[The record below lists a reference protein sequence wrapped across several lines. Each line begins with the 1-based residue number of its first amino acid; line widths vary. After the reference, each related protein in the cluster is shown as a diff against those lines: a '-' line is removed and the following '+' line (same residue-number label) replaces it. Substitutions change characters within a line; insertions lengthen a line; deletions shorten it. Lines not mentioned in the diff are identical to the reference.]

1 MLELKMSA
9 TTPSSGAATRLLKDN
24 RHFEDIETEFPP
36 TGTHVSEVEVAN
48 RHVRQR
54 VRAKYAY
61 FKRNTSGINI
71 TMICIALIQL
81 VVSTAT
87 SHSISPAVLFDEE
100 RLSFKTL
107 CMIQA
112 GDIIIGYKDMGSVNG
127 KYAVVLDHTLTFPP
141 IITRV

>member
-1 MLELKMSA
+1 M
-9 TTPSSGAATRLLKDN
+9 PIQ
-24 RHFEDIETEFPP
+24 FEA
-36 TGTHVSEVEVAN
+36 G
-48 RHVRQR
+48 
-54 VRAKYAY
+54 
-61 FKRNTSGINI
+61 I
-71 TMICIALIQL
+71 TMNCIALIQHA
-81 VVSTAT
+81 VSTAT
-87 SHSISPAVLFDEE
+87 SHSISPAVLFNEE